1 MTQSENQQY
10 IIMKAKI
17 LEIINE
23 VRENNGMGRLDAVSV
38 NDSLRDDIGLNSFD
52 LAELTVK
59 IEDATG
65 VDVFE
70 DGVIDTVGQLYQRL
84 GIA

>member
-1 MTQSENQQY
+1 
-10 IIMKAKI
+10 MKAKI

-23 VRENNGMGRLDAVSV
+23 VRANNGMEPLDTVSV
-38 NDSLRDDIGLNSFD
+38 GDSLRDDIGFNSFD

-59 IEDATG
+59 IEDVTG